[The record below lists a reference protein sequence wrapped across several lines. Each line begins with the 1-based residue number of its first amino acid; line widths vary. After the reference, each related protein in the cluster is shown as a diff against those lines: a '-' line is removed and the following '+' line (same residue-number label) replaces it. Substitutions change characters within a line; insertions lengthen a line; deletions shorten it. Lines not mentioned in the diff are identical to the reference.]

1 MRPGTHREM
10 KIITFD
16 VTNFPLQAAIV
27 KTMMGVSISKKNS
40 EDTKAQCNEH
50 LSSPKPEH
58 TTVASGQGGAQWTAG
73 WCGTGQNG
81 MPTIRFAFKKPS
93 LQLPS
98 ALWPTVLS
106 NSSEAQTK
114 EPVKTKVGTKHP
126 VDHRFISISS
136 AAHHLD
142 PKRSL
147 FLADDNKHRRP

>member
-1 MRPGTHREM
+1 M

-27 KTMMGVSISKKNS
+27 KTMMGVSFSKKNS

-81 MPTIRFAFKKPS
+81 MPTIRFACKKTFPAAPQRIVANRPE
-93 LQLPS
+93 QLFGS
-98 ALWPTVLS
+98 TNKGTCENQGW
-106 NSSEAQTK
+106 N
-114 EPVKTKVGTKHP
+114 KTSG
-126 VDHRFISISS
+126 
-136 AAHHLD
+136 
-142 PKRSL
+142 
-147 FLADDNKHRRP
+147 